1 MQIYLSKDGNQYGPY
16 DIEQLRYY
24 VEQKNFSISDLACY
38 DGKNWV
44 QVSQVPGLVNTF
56 PQSPPAPPKPV
67 TAKSPKRTKNRKKGN
82 FLSGCLGLII
92 FGLVLGGFSK
102 MCSTDSSTSL
112 DDNENER
119 NQGSTS
125 SKSSN
130 KEKRWFDY
138 ADLHTADLAQWKV
151 AAQKNKIATAADW
164 LAATKWKG
172 HLNSPDDF
180 DRLKVKAVMLSAA
193 VDESAADPDL
203 GYIKA
208 REVGAM
214 IITSV
219 NDLDP

>member
-1 MQIYLSKDGNQYGPY
+1 MQIYLSKDGTQYGPY
-16 DIEQLRYY
+16 DLEQLRYY
-24 VEQKNFSISDLACY
+24 VEQRNFSISDLACY

-44 QVSQVPGLVNTF
+44 KVSQVPGLVNTY
-56 PQSPPAPPKPV
+56 PKSPPVSPKPV
-67 TAKSPKRTKNRKKGN
+67 TAKSKKGTKNRKNGK
-82 FLSGCLGLII
+82 FLSGCLGLLI
-92 FGLVLGGFSK
+92 FGLVLGGFSNV
-102 MCSTDSSTSL
+102 CSSDSNVSS
-112 DDNENER
+112 DVYENER
-119 NQGSTS
+119 NQVSTS
-125 SKSSN
+125 SDSSN
-130 KEKRWFDY
+130 KEKKWFNY

-151 AAQKNKIATAADW
+151 AAQKNRIATAADW

-180 DRLKVKAVMLSAA
+180 DRLKVKAEMLFAA

>member
-1 MQIYLSKDGNQYGPY
+1 
-16 DIEQLRYY
+16 
-24 VEQKNFSISDLACY
+24 
-38 DGKNWV
+38 
-44 QVSQVPGLVNTF
+44 
-56 PQSPPAPPKPV
+56 
-67 TAKSPKRTKNRKKGN
+67 
-82 FLSGCLGLII
+82 
-92 FGLVLGGFSK
+92 

-180 DRLKVKAVMLSAA
+180 DRLKVKLELLSCSK
-193 VDESAADPDL
+193 V
-203 GYIKA
+203 
-208 REVGAM
+208 
-214 IITSV
+214 SV
-219 NDLDP
+219 YL